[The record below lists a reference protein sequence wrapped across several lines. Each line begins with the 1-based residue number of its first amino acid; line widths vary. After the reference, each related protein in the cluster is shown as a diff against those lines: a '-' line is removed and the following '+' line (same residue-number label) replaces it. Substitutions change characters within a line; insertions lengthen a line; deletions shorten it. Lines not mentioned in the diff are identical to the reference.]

1 MEKANKIGDLRYI
14 DSDGFRRI
22 MGVLIPIGTRVERFD
37 GKNWIYLDTLPP
49 GEILKK

>member
-1 MEKANKIGDLRYI
+1 MNAPSIGDLRYI

-22 MGVLIPIGTRVERFD
+22 MGVLIPIGTRVEKFD

-49 GEILKK
+49 STRLVK